1 MTLLILPLD
10 IKIFSYLCSGPKKSE
25 KKKTKTWKWKFGIL
39 GFLPGFQRNTED
51 RKNKYSVC
59 DLEVVGLPQ

>member
-25 KKKTKTWKWKFGIL
+25 KKKNKNLKMKIWYF
-39 GFLPGFQRNTED
+39 GFLTWFSKKHR
-51 RKNKYSVC
+51 R
-59 DLEVVGLPQ
+59 

>member
-25 KKKTKTWKWKFGIL
+25 KKKKQKPENENLVFWVSYLVFKET
-39 GFLPGFQRNTED
+39 
-51 RKNKYSVC
+51 
-59 DLEVVGLPQ
+59 